1 MTLSR
6 RRVLH
11 LAAGV
16 AGLPAVSR
24 IASAGAY
31 PTRPVRIVAGFGPG
45 GPTDIVARLIA
56 QWLSERLRQPF
67 IVENRPG
74 AGTNIATETVVRA
87 PPDGYTLLQV
97 TVSNTINATL
107 YNRLNF
113 NFIRDIVPIASIART
128 FNVMEISPSVPVK
141 SLPEFIAYAKA
152 NPGKLN
158 MAAVGVGSATRLY
171 GELFKSM
178 AGVDLVTVQYT
189 NPGPAL
195 IDLIGGKVEIMFD
208 SILSSLEHIRS
219 GKLRALAVTSAS
231 RSELLPGVPTMRE
244 FVPGYEASGVFG
256 LGAPKRTPVEIV
268 DRLNKE
274 VNAALIDPKIK
285 ERLAALGAAVFPS
298 TDFSNFIAEDT
309 DKWAKVIRAANIKA
323 E

>member
-1 MTLSR
+1 M
-6 RRVLH
+6 
-11 LAAGV
+11 
-16 AGLPAVSR
+16 
-24 IASAGAY
+24 
-31 PTRPVRIVAGFGPG
+31 AGFGPG